1 MLQAAGTAVPSFV
14 STLLTQ
20 LPPDQDHENTHQAGL
35 IRDTAVAM
43 YGAAMD
49 SVGYLLPLLILMFK
63 SFAQSVSLMFAFMG
77 VMVLYPEVQRR
88 AQCELDAILGHE
100 RLPVF
105 DDRLSLPFI
114 DAIVL
119 EVLRWNVV
127 TPLGMVSLLPSFR
140 VAHAHPGFPH
150 MVTEEDEYLGYRI
163 PKGAAVVGNMWYV
176 SLLPQARIR
185 DYLTLSG
192 QS

>member
-20 LPPDQDHENTHQAGL
+20 LPPDEDHENSYQAGL

-49 SVGYLLPLLILMFK
+49 SVGWCLPLLILMLN
-63 SFAQSVSLMFAFMG
+63 SSTQSVSLMFAFLG
-77 VMVLYPEVQRR
+77 VMVLYPDVQRR
-88 AQCELDAILGHE
+88 AQSELDTVLGQE
-100 RLPVF
+100 RLPTF
-105 DDRLSLPFI
+105 DDRQSLPFI

-127 TPLGMVSLLPSFR
+127 TPLGIVSLLSFVPNR
-140 VAHAHPGFPH
+140 SRSPRLSSH
-150 MVTEEDEYLGYRI
+150 
-163 PKGAAVVGNMWYV
+163 GN
-176 SLLPQARIR
+176 R
-185 DYLTLSG
+185 G
-192 QS
+192 